1 MDPVGSNSS
10 GVHDDRAVL
19 VRLDVPAATRP
30 PGPPASAGAE
40 ATGQGQ
46 QAGHGQGAAVLA
58 ALLFELGATGIEE
71 RDGPEPG
78 SQLLLAGF
86 PNRAAADAALARL
99 DLELGT
105 VAGTVAGA
113 VAGAVVEVP
122 PDTWF
127 DGWRAYARVHRAGK
141 RLVIHPPWVPLHQVE
156 DGRGDRPGDLVL
168 AIDPG
173 RAFGSGAHPT
183 TRLVLAELE
192 RLVTPVTRMLD
203 LGCGSGV
210 LAIAAARLGAAAV
223 LAVDHDPLALAATRA
238 NQVRNQVR
246 FPVTDALPEAE
257 AEPRFELLAANIGAN
272 VLIHL
277 APRLVALGRVLVL
290 SGFFDARQD
299 EVLSAYE
306 DSGAELARIST
317 TAGDGWVALTVTAE

>member
-1 MDPVGSNSS
+1 MNPVDQAHSNPSD
-10 GVHDDRAVL
+10 VHHDRAVL
-19 VRLDVPAATRP
+19 VRLDVPAATSP
-30 PGPPASAGAE
+30 P
-40 ATGQGQ
+40 GQ
-46 QAGHGQGAAVLA
+46 QAGQGHGAAVLA

-78 SQLLLAGF
+78 SQRLLAGF

-99 DLELGT
+99 DLELGSVVGPAT
-105 VAGTVAGA
+105 GA
-113 VAGAVVEVP
+113 VASAVATALVEVP
-122 PDTWF
+122 ADTWF
-127 DGWRAYARVHRAGK
+127 DGWRSYARVHRAGK

-156 DGRGDRPGDLVL
+156 DNLGDRPGDLIL

-183 TRLVLAELE
+183 TRLVLAEIE

-210 LAIAAARLGAAAV
+210 LAIAAARLGAASV
-223 LAVDHDPLALAATRA
+223 LAVDHDPLALAVTRA

-257 AEPRFELLAANIGAN
+257 TEPRFELLAGNIGAN
-272 VLIHL
+272 VLIQL
-277 APRLVALGRVLVL
+277 APRLVALGRVLIL

-306 DSGAELARIST
+306 DSGAKLVRAC
-317 TAGDGWVALTVTAE
+317 TAAEGGWVALTVTAG